1 MCFIFPFFFFFHR
14 ILPKANIVISISP
27 FVGERKSCYKS
38 YGNSPWDRQSHTRV
52 TVWLSFS
59 GKAKVETGGPS
70 LLTYDRLESDL
81 YLWWA

>member
-1 MCFIFPFFFFFHR
+1 METRLGI
-14 ILPKANIVISISP
+14 ANHIP
-27 FVGERKSCYKS
+27 
-38 YGNSPWDRQSHTRV
+38 RV